1 MEASV
6 ARTPS
11 QSDPLNDPLRAL
23 ADLPVGRRRVLQGL
37 AFGALGVASSSLLA
51 ACGGDSGSKS
61 ASGGSS
67 AAAKPTGTLTFG
79 SNGSDDVPKAAYAAV
94 AAAFTKQSGVQVAI
108 NTVAHNDFQEQI
120 NNYLQGKPDDVFTW
134 FAGNRM
140 RFFAK
145 QGLAGDISDV
155 WQDLKMPDS
164 FKAAATADD
173 GKQYFVP
180 IYNYPWAV
188 FYRKSVFAAKGY
200 QVPKTI
206 DELKTLGAQMKKDG
220 MAPIG
225 FADKDG
231 WPAMGTFDILNMRIN
246 GFQFHQDL
254 MAGKQAWDSKE
265 VKDVFNTWR
274 DLLPL
279 HETNALGRT
288 WQEAAQNLG
297 AKKSGMYLLG
307 SFVGQ
312 QFKGAVAA
320 DLDFFPFPAIN
331 PDHGTDSIDAP
342 IDGLMM
348 AKKPKNEA
356 AATAFLRFVGT
367 GAAQDIYLKSDP
379 NDVAAATDASTTN
392 YNALQKKAAEL
403 IRSTKNIAQF
413 LDRDTRPDFASPVV
427 IPAIQAFLKNPND
440 VDGVT
445 KSLQQQAKSIFV
457 D

>member
-1 MEASV
+1 MT
-6 ARTPS
+6 RN
-11 QSDPLNDPLRAL
+11 PLENAPLAGLQRVEV
-23 ADLPVGRRRVLQGL
+23 DRRRLLQGL
-37 AFGALGVASSSLLA
+37 MFGAVGVASSGLLA
-51 ACGGDSGSKS
+51 ACGGSSSDSSSSG
-61 ASGGSS
+61 SGGSS
-67 AAAKPTGTLTFG
+67 PAKATGTVSFG
-79 SNGSDDVPKAAYAAV
+79 SNGSDDVPKKAYAAV
-94 AAAFTKQSGVQVAI
+94 MAAFTAKTGVKVST

-134 FAGNRM
+134 FAGYRM
-140 RFFAK
+140 QFFAK
-145 QGLAGDISDV
+145 QGLVGDISDV
-155 WQDLKMPDS
+155 WQDLQMTDAM
-164 FKAAATADD
+164 KAASTGED

-188 FYRKSVFAAKGY
+188 FYRKSVWAAKGY

-206 DELKTLGAQMKKDG
+206 DELKALGAQMKKDG

-246 GFQFHQDL
+246 GYQFHIDL
-254 MAGKQAWDSKE
+254 MKGKEAWDDAKVKE
-265 VKDVFNTWR
+265 VFNTWR

-279 HETNALGRT
+279 HEENALGRT

-297 AKKSGMYLLG
+297 NKKSGMYLLG

-312 QFKGAVAA
+312 QFTGAVY
-320 DLDFFPFPAIN
+320 DDMDFFPFPEIN
-331 PDHGTDSIDAP
+331 PEHGTDSIDAP

-348 AKKPKNEA
+348 ARKPKNEA
-356 AATAFLRFVGT
+356 AAKELLRFIGT
-367 GAAQDIYLKSDP
+367 GAAQDIYLKTDP
-379 NDVAAATDASTTN
+379 NDVAAAKDASTAN
-392 YNALQKKAAEL
+392 YNALQKKAADL
-403 IRSTKNIAQF
+403 IAGTKNIAQF

-427 IPAIQAFLKNPND
+427 IPAIQSFLKNPKD

-445 KSLQQQAKSIFV
+445 KSLQQQAKTIFV